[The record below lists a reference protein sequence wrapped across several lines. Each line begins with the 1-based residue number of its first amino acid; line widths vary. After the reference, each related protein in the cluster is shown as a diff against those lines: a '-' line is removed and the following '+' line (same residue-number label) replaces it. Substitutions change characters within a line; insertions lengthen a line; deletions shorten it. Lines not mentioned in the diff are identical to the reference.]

1 MNKNYFFTILA
12 SLTLPSL
19 SNIQTSLIL
28 RSTTAKFDSRRYLSI
43 FCFADL
49 SCTRHN
55 QSKLCFCSRF
65 GKVHSVLKI
74 QDVAWVRKS
83 LQAVFSLTLRNVT
96 MHRISFADTAAS
108 RQNKQACS
116 ALDFCSVSFADLAG
130 VRQLKQASL
139 LSLMQGWRPHSKLKS
154 TDFVYV
160 AWPRDSK

>member
-1 MNKNYFFTILA
+1 MMNKNYFFTILA

-19 SNIQTSLIL
+19 SNIQASLIL
-28 RSTTAKFDSRRYLSI
+28 RSTTAKFDSRRHLST

-65 GKVHSVLKI
+65 GKVHSV
-74 QDVAWVRKS
+74 
-83 LQAVFSLTLRNVT
+83 T

-108 RQNKQACS
+108 RQSKQARS

>member
-1 MNKNYFFTILA
+1 MNKNYFFTI
-12 SLTLPSL
+12 
-19 SNIQTSLIL
+19 
-28 RSTTAKFDSRRYLSI
+28 FDSRRYLSS

-65 GKVHSVLKI
+65 GKVHSV
-74 QDVAWVRKS
+74 
-83 LQAVFSLTLRNVT
+83 T

-108 RQNKQACS
+108 RQSKQACS

-160 AWPRDSK
+160 AWPRDSKWICSPLVFATPAHNQKSLENQFLEVTITCADLSKSKGIMLNGL

>member
-1 MNKNYFFTILA
+1 MNINYFFTLVA

-19 SNIQTSLIL
+19 SNIQASVIL
-28 RSTTAKFDSRRYLSI
+28 RSTTAKFDSRRYLSP

-65 GKVHSVLKI
+65 GKVHSV
-74 QDVAWVRKS
+74 
-83 LQAVFSLTLRNVT
+83 T

-108 RQNKQACS
+108 RQSKQARS

-139 LSLMQGWRPHSKLKS
+139 LSLMQGYARLTHRSFGVGLLFLPFKIENIFADTELNKGS
-154 TDFVYV
+154 
-160 AWPRDSK
+160 

>member
-55 QSKLCFCSRF
+55 QSKL
-65 GKVHSVLKI
+65 
-74 QDVAWVRKS
+74 A
-83 LQAVFSLTLRNVT
+83 
-96 MHRISFADTAAS
+96 
-108 RQNKQACS
+108 
-116 ALDFCSVSFADLAG
+116 
-130 VRQLKQASL
+130 L
-139 LSLMQGWRPHSKLKS
+139 LSIFAVLRPHSKLKS
-154 TDFVYV
+154 ADFVYV

>member
-19 SNIQTSLIL
+19 SNIQASLIL
-28 RSTTAKFDSRRYLSI
+28 RSVTAKFDSRQYLSI

-65 GKVHSVLKI
+65 GKVHSV
-74 QDVAWVRKS
+74 
-83 LQAVFSLTLRNVT
+83 T

-108 RQNKQACS
+108 RQSKQACS
-116 ALDFCSVSFADLAG
+116 PLVFATPAHNQKSLENQFLEVTWIQLNLNSLSRIG
-130 VRQLKQASL
+130 TLGTVPFITFYYVRK
-139 LSLMQGWRPHSKLKS
+139 RIP
-154 TDFVYV
+154 
-160 AWPRDSK
+160 